1 MYKREAEKGSLAS
14 RNGVVRSSTFSR
26 RAAVPVA
33 IAHPAPIIMA
43 PHSPLASPKSQVR
56 QSRRGGDAKI
66 SLIGYTYIPHLEGLD
81 KREQRTS
88 RRFFVSGFSSLFE
101 IHMGGFVILGR

>member
-1 MYKREAEKGSLAS
+1 MYKREAEKGSLVS

-26 RAAVPVA
+26 RAAVPVE
-33 IAHPAPIIMA
+33 IAHPAPIMA
-43 PHSPLASPKSQVR
+43 PHSPLASPKSQAR

-66 SLIGYTYIPHLEGLD
+66 SLIGYTYIFHLEGLD